1 MDISYIIPK
10 HYNQVCILLH
20 GMNQDPRE
28 LIDMCRNINTRIKFI
43 IPETSK
49 ININWPEGIEENVRS
64 WYNYYT
70 RKDDVHEHDIIDQK
84 QFGIST
90 KNIINII
97 EKESRSISPD
107 KITLAGISQGGT
119 VAINAALNLKFK
131 IKQVL
136 CIDTIFLNSYF
147 DYKLFPEAIRQDLK
161 IFQSSNDKIYNPIFQ
176 DYTYNILNKR
186 KYKIEK
192 KTYILEHCQDMNIIK
207 NFIKTYLEDY

>member
-1 MDISYIIPK
+1 MNISYIIPK
-10 HYNQVCILLH
+10 HYDQVCILLH

-43 IPETSK
+43 IPETSR
-49 ININWPEGIEENVRS
+49 ININWPDGIEENVRS

-70 RKDDVHEHDIIDQK
+70 RKDNLHEHDIIDQK

-147 DYKLFPEAIRQDLK
+147 DYKVFSEGIRQDFK
-161 IFQSSNDKIYNPIFQ
+161 IFQSSNDKVYNPKFQ
-176 DYTYNILNKR
+176 DYTYNILSKR

-192 KTYILEHCQDMNIIK
+192 KSYILEHCQNMDIIK